1 MAQTMNEII
10 NQLKDMEQEVLSIRE
25 NISDLID
32 IAKLPGNAK
41 EVADILLSESQMI
54 ERHIG
59 KYELLN
65 NRVFQLFEKIEVRQK
80 ASPSTT
86 ETSTKQETTDKV
98 TDSSS
103 SSSMDVELRPQKD
116 KGKRVQLNI
125 PKVTDLIEPVMEQ
138 LTIMKRLYSLSNTD
152 NRYID
157 YSGIYPRINFLQ
169 DSSPEEIRFW
179 FDYGALNSIY
189 TNPPEFAEISQL
201 PKWIYQGVKDCY
213 IHNPTMTP
221 KDILVLKFL
230 SAGPDFHKEE
240 RYPAYHFIQIAK
252 ADSFSIT
259 AQKLRKELPKFEEK
273 DIHYR
278 RAIGI
283 RIVLQGLEASFKRG
297 FRTYGGQKI
306 LSSIMISPAKTTPVS
321 ARNYMATK
329 IKLLNTGAVRSSP
342 QAQEKICQF
351 RQHDLNTCPACTF
364 DLKKQDKDKMPAG
377 PSAYSDEE

>member
-1 MAQTMNEII
+1 
-10 NQLKDMEQEVLSIRE
+10 
-25 NISDLID
+25 
-32 IAKLPGNAK
+32 
-41 EVADILLSESQMI
+41 
-54 ERHIG
+54 
-59 KYELLN
+59 
-65 NRVFQLFEKIEVRQK
+65 
-80 ASPSTT
+80 
-86 ETSTKQETTDKV
+86 
-98 TDSSS
+98 
-103 SSSMDVELRPQKD
+103 MDVELRPQKD

-179 FDYGALNSIY
+179 FDFGALNSIY

-342 QAQEKICQF
+342 QAQERICQF

-364 DLKKQDKDKMPAG
+364 EIKSKDKDKMPEL